1 MKFNPG
7 QPHLT
12 HQEFISLK
20 KNVMS
25 VAAANKRIF
34 LVSMVLHN
42 LAKSPDEARRNAI
55 NTICYHYDCYLI
67 RPKTHGLVLVDRFED
82 RKIDSHLR
90 EKFSTGIIGLPYT
103 PRRRLERR

>member
-7 QPHLT
+7 HPHLT

-25 VAAANKRIF
+25 VAAANKCIF

-67 RPKTHGLVLVDRFED
+67 G
-82 RKIDSHLR
+82 RKVMAWYWS
-90 EKFSTGIIGLPYT
+90 IGLKIEKST
-103 PRRRLERR
+103 LI